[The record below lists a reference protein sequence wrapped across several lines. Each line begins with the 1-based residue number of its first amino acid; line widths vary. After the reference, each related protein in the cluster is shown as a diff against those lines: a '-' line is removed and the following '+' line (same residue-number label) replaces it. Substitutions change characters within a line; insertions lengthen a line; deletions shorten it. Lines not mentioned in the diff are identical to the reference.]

1 LSVRQHV
8 RGSRLGAIT
17 VLALLG
23 LALSGLALAAPIASA
38 RSKPPAR
45 KRQTNPFSK
54 APLHNYLAHRQGHI
68 TAVVYDVK
76 TGVSYVYHAGERA
89 QTASIVKVD
98 ILATLLHQAQRRG
111 RKLSAAQQ
119 GLAQSMIHV
128 SDNDA
133 ALDLWYQAGGAG
145 AIGAFDRSIGMTH
158 TAPNVNNYFGLT
170 WTTAADQIKLLRQVM
185 LPGGVL
191 SLSSRQYEYELM
203 RHVTPS
209 QRWGISAGVT
219 GGADVAIKNGWLPEP
234 VGWHV
239 NSIGSVAGSGR
250 HYLIAVLTDH
260 DPSWDYGIDTIQR
273 VSEAAW
279 QALK

>member
-1 LSVRQHV
+1 VRRRV
-8 RGSRLGAIT
+8 RGGRLRAIT
-17 VLALLG
+17 ALTLAGLVLLG
-23 LALSGLALAAPIASA
+23 LALAVPIASA
-38 RSKPPAR
+38 QSTRPAS
-45 KRQTNPFSK
+45 KRQTNPFSQP
-54 APLHNYLAHRQGHI
+54 PLHNYLAHRQGHI
-68 TAVVYDVK
+68 TAAVYDVK
-76 TGVSYVYHAGERA
+76 TGASYYYHAGEHA

-98 ILATLLHQAQRRG
+98 ILATLLHGAQRRG

-119 GLAQSMIHV
+119 GLAESMIHV

-133 ALDLWYQAGGAG
+133 ALNLWYQAGGAG
-145 AIGAFDRSIGMTH
+145 AISAFDRSIGMSQ

-170 WTTAADQIKLLRQVM
+170 WTIAADQIKLLRQVM

-191 SLSSRQYEYELM
+191 SVSSRKYEYELM
-203 RHVTPS
+203 LHVTPT

-219 GGADVAIKNGWLPEP
+219 GGSDVAIKNGWLPEP

-273 VSEAAW
+273 VSEGAW